1 MKGLEQRR
9 IQHRIGAK
17 VARIQTVVD
26 WSHEDQKRSTSSFHS
41 PPGWS
46 FPENSKISIRLWCM
60 SLEEELVLFY
70 HWTIVSSRLFLCS
83 CIVSLPLRS
92 LIIETC
98 SRANTVARLRSQNA
112 LSQKWLLL
120 CQGEEDDRGW
130 DSLDGITDSID
141 MSFSKFGEIVKDR
154 EAWYAAVH
162 GVTKVGHN
170 LVTEQQMSRKP
181 WFWLPWRSSG

>member
-1 MKGLEQRR
+1 
-9 IQHRIGAK
+9 
-17 VARIQTVVD
+17 
-26 WSHEDQKRSTSSFHS
+26 
-41 PPGWS
+41 
-46 FPENSKISIRLWCM
+46 M

-112 LSQKWLLL
+112 LSQKWLLM
-120 CQGEEDDRGW
+120 CQGEEGDRGW
-130 DSLDGITDSID
+130 DGLDGITDSID

-162 GVTKVGHN
+162 GVTKSQTQLSDWTTNVKKAMLLTSLEVQWLRVCLPVQGTWIQS
-170 LVTEQQMSRKP
+170 LVQEDPTCHRATKPTTTESLHPRVRALQEEKP
-181 WFWLPWRSSG
+181 LQ